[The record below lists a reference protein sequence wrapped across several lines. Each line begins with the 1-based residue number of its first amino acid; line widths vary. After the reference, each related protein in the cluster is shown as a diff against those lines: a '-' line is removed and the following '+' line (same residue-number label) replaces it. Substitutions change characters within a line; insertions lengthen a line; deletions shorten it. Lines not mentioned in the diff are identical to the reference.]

1 MSDEIFDETATGRL
15 RRAFSLLGVD
25 LTRFDGTIAHAA
37 DGTVH
42 DLTELIADLERL
54 RPEPEELPTLVR
66 MHLRRHG
73 GARREQAEEPG
84 KGQEEAPADGRAE
97 GPGDGQ
103 EEGPGNG
110 QEEGPGNG
118 QEEGPGNGQ
127 EEGPANGQEEGPGN
141 GQAEG
146 PRQETGDTRTGGSTA
161 LFEDA
166 RDRLFPFLTEPEN
179 LAQWNPQEFQLTAEI
194 APGLRQFVALRR
206 PDGFALVG
214 DKVLRDMGP
223 AEAVREQALAN
234 LRGLPVEEHVT
245 HEVEGGR
252 CHVVAGTSPFNAAR
266 LAVLDR
272 LIPELTGAPIPKDGV
287 LVAVPHAYSLLFH
300 PITDPAVLT
309 GVLSFLMA
317 LAPKEYRNA
326 RLRVSPHVYWWHDGL
341 LRPLTRLH
349 DGDIV
354 LDGDEDLRALIRRSR
369 GAAPATD
376 AAPAH
381 GTKGDPRAHHYR
393 FAHDVLKHA
402 ALTNGSFLLDMPKDE
417 VDVLLGAF
425 WDEAAQA
432 LAPEE
437 RLTGALP
444 RGTLMEQGRHD
455 VLVVV
460 LPPAVRAGE
469 AHFAAVV
476 RHGGRDT
483 CRYLT
488 LERSVDPLT
497 GEEGAV
503 LCEWADETEHAVVRT
518 GMARDPMA
526 FVNAVVEH
534 TRHTPGTHGPGTGE
548 RRGLRRLFKS
558 R

>member
-1 MSDEIFDETATGRL
+1 MSDEILDETATGRL
-15 RRAFSLLGVD
+15 RQAFSLLGVE
-25 LTRFDGTIAHAA
+25 LTRFDGTVAHAA

-84 KGQEEAPADGRAE
+84 KGQEEAPGN
-97 GPGDGQ
+97 GHG
-103 EEGPGNG
+103 EEPGNG
-110 QEEGPGNG
+110 QEEAPGNG
-118 QEEGPGNGQ
+118 Q
-127 EEGPANGQEEGPGN
+127 ADGPGN

-146 PRQETGDTRTGGSTA
+146 PRQGTGDTPTGGSTA

-179 LAQWNPQEFQLTAEI
+179 LAQWNPQEFERTAEI

-223 AEAVREQALAN
+223 DEAVREQALAN

-245 HEVEGGR
+245 HDVEGGR

-266 LAVLDR
+266 LAVLDH
-272 LIPELTGAPIPKDGV
+272 LVPELTGAPMPKDGV

-309 GVLSFLMA
+309 GVLSFLLT

-326 RLRVSPHVYWWHDGL
+326 RLRVSPHVYWWHDGR

-349 DGDIV
+349 DGDLV
-354 LDGDEDLRALIRRSR
+354 LDGDEDLRALSHRSH
-369 GAAPATD
+369 GETPATD
-376 AAPAH
+376 AAPSH
-381 GTKGDPRAHHYR
+381 GTKDGPRAHHYR

-437 RLTGALP
+437 RLTDALP
-444 RGTLMEQGRHD
+444 RGILMEQGRHS

-460 LPPAVRAGE
+460 LPPAVRATE

-476 RHGGRDT
+476 RHAGQDT

-503 LCEWADETEHAVVRT
+503 LCEWTDETEHVLVRT
-518 GMARDPMA
+518 GMAHDPTA
-526 FVNAVVEH
+526 FVDAVVEH
-534 TRHTPGTHGPGTGE
+534 ARNTPGTHGPGTAK
-548 RRGLRRLFKS
+548 RRGLRRLFKG

>member
-1 MSDEIFDETATGRL
+1 MSDEILDETATGRL

-25 LTRFDGTIAHAA
+25 LTRFDGTLAHAA

-73 GARREQAEEPG
+73 GARRGRAEEPG
-84 KGQEEAPADGRAE
+84 KGQDEAPADGRAE

-103 EEGPGNG
+103 EEAPGNG
-110 QEEGPGNG
+110 QAEGPGNG
-118 QEEGPGNGQ
+118 QAEGPENGR
-127 EEGPANGQEEGPGN
+127 
-141 GQAEG
+141 AEG
-146 PRQETGDTRTGGSTA
+146 PRQETGDTRPGGSTA

-179 LAQWNPQEFQLTAEI
+179 LAQWNPREFRLSAEI

-223 AEAVREQALAN
+223 DEAVREQALAN

-245 HEVEGGR
+245 HDVEGGR

-272 LIPELTGAPIPKDGV
+272 LVPELTGAPMPKDGV
-287 LVAVPHAYSLLFH
+287 LVAVPHAYSLIFH

-309 GVLSFLMA
+309 GVLSFLLT
-317 LAPKEYRNA
+317 LAPKEYQNA
-326 RLRVSPHVYWWHDGL
+326 RLRVSPHVYWWHDGR

-354 LDGDEDLRALIRRSR
+354 LDEDEDEDLRALIRRSR

-376 AAPAH
+376 AAPSH
-381 GTKGDPRAHHYR
+381 GTEDGPRAHHYR

-437 RLTGALP
+437 RLTDALP
-444 RGTLMEQGRHD
+444 RGTMMEQGRHRL
-455 VLVVV
+455 LVVV
-460 LPPAVRAGE
+460 LPPAVRARE

-476 RHGGRDT
+476 RHAGQDA

-488 LERSVDPLT
+488 LERSADPLT

-503 LCEWADETEHAVVRT
+503 LCEWAGETEHVLVRT
-518 GMARDPMA
+518 GMERDPMA

-534 TRHTPGTHGPGTGE
+534 TRHTPGAHGPGTAE
-548 RRGLRRLFKS
+548 RRGLRRLF
-558 R
+558 RGR